1 MATTLLKPGGYQRM
15 NQVANVLG
23 AEEYPQMVHVNL
35 DKLAQVVEKAKTQ
48 ARYQNQLNYQKVPN

>member
-23 AEEYPQMVHVNL
+23 AAEYPQMVHVNL
-35 DKLAQVVEKAKTQ
+35 DKLAQVVES
-48 ARYQNQLNYQKVPN
+48 

>member
-23 AEEYPQMVHVNL
+23 ARISSDGSCQL

-48 ARYQNQLNYQKVPN
+48 ARYQKSIKLPESTN